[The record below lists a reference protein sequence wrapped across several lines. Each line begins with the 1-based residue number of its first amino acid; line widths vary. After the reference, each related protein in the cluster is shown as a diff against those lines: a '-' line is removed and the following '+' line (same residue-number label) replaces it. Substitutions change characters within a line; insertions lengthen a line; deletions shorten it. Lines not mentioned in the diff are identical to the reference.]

1 MNKKNYERM
10 SRTKVSR
17 VSAISSFEFLQVI
30 KGFTLFDLIANK
42 NPILEVGSGIGTI
55 TKVLLDNC
63 SNKIYCYELNS
74 FCRGKLMDIKKNYR
88 NARYRIYVTGNIDD
102 YMGINFIQIILDGP
116 ISNDQLRKVIHNS
129 KDLKLVV
136 IENYRLLQRVW
147 VAKALYKG
155 KFRQQFVEIFY
166 NDKPRAAVFFTNKPS
181 QTAYFHI
188 IFDFVLVMLRLLPK
202 LILHTYLSKGAVL
215 LLGKNLEIPFERKEP
230 KTSFRA

>member
-1 MNKKNYERM
+1 M

-88 NARYRIYVTGNIDD
+88 NASHRIYVTGNIDD
-102 YMGINFIQIILDGP
+102 YMEINFIQIILDGP
-116 ISNDQLRKVIHNS
+116 ISNDQLRKVIQ
-129 KDLKLVV
+129 K
-136 IENYRLLQRVW
+136 I
-147 VAKALYKG
+147 
-155 KFRQQFVEIFY
+155 
-166 NDKPRAAVFFTNKPS
+166 
-181 QTAYFHI
+181 
-188 IFDFVLVMLRLLPK
+188 
-202 LILHTYLSKGAVL
+202 
-215 LLGKNLEIPFERKEP
+215 
-230 KTSFRA
+230 